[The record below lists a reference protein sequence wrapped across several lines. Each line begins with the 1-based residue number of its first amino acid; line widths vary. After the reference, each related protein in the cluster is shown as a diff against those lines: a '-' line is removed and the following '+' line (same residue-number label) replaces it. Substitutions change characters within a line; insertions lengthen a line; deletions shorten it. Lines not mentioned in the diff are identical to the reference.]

1 VGPGITQGLGTI
13 VPMNNAQK
21 MEEVART
28 VYVGNVNS
36 QVSAQQLM
44 AFFAGC
50 GDINYCRMAGDDSHP
65 SRFSFIEFATLEAA
79 QKAMGLNGSTLL
91 DRPVRVNHSKNPIV
105 KPPPKPVDPREKAA
119 IQRRLSRI
127 VDSINNRVDDDDGSN
142 EKKTSSRSAS
152 RERHSSSSRE
162 RHSRSTG
169 RHKSGSRA
177 KEKDNGKEQDKEKD
191 KKRHKH
197 RSKKHR
203 SKSRD
208 RKRKRSDKHNEDTN
222 RRKRRRSGDNEKD
235 RDSVR
240 RKTSDK
246 DKHKV
251 E

>member
-1 VGPGITQGLGTI
+1 
-13 VPMNNAQK
+13 
-21 MEEVART
+21 
-28 VYVGNVNS
+28 VNS

-65 SRFSFIEFATLEAA
+65 SRFSFIEFASLEAA

-127 VDSINNRVDDDDGSN
+127 VDNINSRVDDDDGSN
-142 EKKTSSRSAS
+142 EKKASRSAS
-152 RERHSSSSRE
+152 RERHSSKSRE
-162 RHSRSTG
+162 RHSSSPLRHSRSTG
-169 RHKSGSRA
+169 RLKSGSRDKE
-177 KEKDNGKEQDKEKD
+177 KEKDNGKERDKE
-191 KKRHKH
+191 KKRHKQKH
-197 RSKKHR
+197 RSKHR

-208 RKRKRSDKHNEDTN
+208 RKRRRSDKYTGDTN
-222 RRKRRRSGDNEKD
+222 SRKRGRSGDNEKD
-235 RDSVR
+235 RDSMR

-246 DKHKV
+246 DKHKI